1 MHGFSGKLLRV
12 DLTKG
17 SCTADDLGSYF
28 KNYLGGRALNHMLLF
43 RSADVATV
51 APFEPANPLV
61 LGAGPLCG
69 TTWPCSARLQATFIS
84 PLAYSGWG
92 DSNVGGGVGPEL
104 RHAGWDAVV
113 ITGRA
118 AQPVYLHIEDDR
130 VELKPARD
138 IWGKGANESIGRL
151 LARHS
156 GAQVLVIGPAGE
168 KLVRFASVRTSRSSS
183 LGRCGGGAVMGSKNL
198 KGLVIQG
205 SRGVAVHDPKNFL
218 ALSLQCRNDLMDPRF
233 GPLHSRS
240 YQIMSH
246 SGTPGFIRWFGRMG
260 MTPMKNWTRCGIW
273 TEDRDL
279 TEITGSAA
287 RERQDACSACPVHCL
302 GAYRPRDPSDSCS
315 GGPGYDAVVSLG
327 HNCLEHRGKVVVAL
341 NALCNDLGL
350 DPVEAGNIF
359 SNLMEWHEKGIVDE
373 SFTDGVRMQWGNGE
387 GMMELLPKI
396 AMRKGCGERLA
407 EGSYRVG
414 KGLGTEALNCVY
426 HQKGMCSSGI
436 ETRPAVGAMLSMA
449 LSPRGAHPLS
459 GLPTAE
465 WMGSPAVARKITGF
479 REAADPLSYHPEA
492 KARLVEFYENFF
504 ELPDALGICK
514 YSFGHYGY
522 WHDRP
527 QDMER
532 MWQYVTG
539 ALRYATGMRFT
550 RDELLAIGE
559 RAYQIERAVIVLR
572 GITREDDLPNWK
584 CLNQGCVREDAV
596 ASPPVPPVN
605 REKYEKVLD
614 RYYRLRGW
622 NKEGVPAF
630 KRLQE
635 LGLREVAHALKT
647 KGTGVQAGK
656 KRSAAGTR
664 RSGARTIK
672 RAKKR

>member
-1 MHGFSGKLLRV
+1 M
-12 DLTKG
+12 
-17 SCTADDLGSYF
+17 
-28 KNYLGGRALNHMLLF
+28 
-43 RSADVATV
+43 
-51 APFEPANPLV
+51 
-61 LGAGPLCG
+61 
-69 TTWPCSARLQATFIS
+69 
-84 PLAYSGWG
+84 
-92 DSNVGGGVGPEL
+92 GGGVGPEL

-113 ITGRA
+113 ITGKA
-118 AQPVYLHIEDDR
+118 AKPVYIHVEDDQ

-151 LARHS
+151 LTRHS

-168 KLVRFASVRTSRSSS
+168 KLVRFASVRTNRSSS
-183 LGRCGGGAVMGSKNL
+183 LGRCGGGAVMG
-198 KGLVIQG
+198 
-205 SRGVAVHDPKNFL
+205 
-218 ALSLQCRNDLMDPRF
+218 
-233 GPLHSRS
+233 
-240 YQIMSH
+240 
-246 SGTPGFIRWFGRMG
+246 
-260 MTPMKNWTRCGIW
+260 
-273 TEDRDL
+273 
-279 TEITGSAA
+279 
-287 RERQDACSACPVHCL
+287 
-302 GAYRPRDPSDSCS
+302 S

-479 REAADPLSYHPEA
+479 KEAADPLSYHPEA

-622 NKEGVPAF
+622 NKEGVPAL

-635 LGLREVAHALKT
+635 LGLREVADALKA
-647 KGTGVQAGK
+647 KGTGVRAGK
-656 KRSAAGTR
+656 KRAAAGTR